1 MSTAE
6 RHLRYLMRLIAD
18 QDDVELVAPASDRK
32 SVGALVYV
40 AECFGFRYSGVRLV
54 GRYKNLHV
62 RLVRSTDPADR
73 QRAAANLAAFP
84 AVGQG
89 GNVPG
94 MYQASLTPVPE
105 AQADVALLD
114 DLVMYDALV
123 QAGSRRQLLA
133 MAWASG
139 GVLLLL
145 ALATGAYAV
154 LLPLAV
160 LMPAM
165 LVASLRINAARR
177 AKIAVRLTAAGCVQV
192 PDDVGRDRYVRPV
205 PQAG

>member
-32 SVGALVYV
+32 SVGSLVYV

-123 QAGSRRQLLA
+123 QAGNRRQLLA

-192 PDDVGRDRYVRPV
+192 PDDAGRDRYVRPV